1 MATIGIMGAL
11 ATIATMMFTFPIP
24 ATSGYFNLGDSI
36 VIITSLI
43 FGPLVGALAGG
54 LGSGLADLLV
64 GWYNWVIFTTVIK
77 GAEGYIAGY
86 LAGSL
91 DTITMK
97 KTVITWLVG
106 GAVMVGGYFV
116 VHVFMYGFSTALSEL
131 PFNIVQMIVAVVI
144 GIPISGALKDRL
156 TL

>member
-1 MATIGIMGAL
+1 
-11 ATIATMMFTFPIP
+11 
-24 ATSGYFNLGDSI
+24 
-36 VIITSLI
+36 
-43 FGPLVGALAGG
+43 
-54 LGSGLADLLV
+54 
-64 GWYNWVIFTTVIK
+64 
-77 GAEGYIAGY
+77 
-86 LAGSL
+86 
-91 DTITMK
+91 MK

-116 VHVFMYGFSTALSEL
+116 VHVFMYGFSAALSEL